1 VSFIYTHLLTNIEK
15 YKTQLAS
22 FNANAITSYSQKK
35 LSIKDFPE
43 PKTYQKA
50 DYTIVSNVDLSKRLS
65 TKKRSILNKR
75 LIKKLQ
81 TRRIMK
87 NRLYLIAVCIL
98 FSLLLFPSVLKAKE
112 TTLVSSEIKQN
123 IEVGSQLQI
132 DDSPLTNNYS
142 SIGMGLPTDPNYV
155 LLREV
160 EVALV
165 YNRSN
170 KSDVLGKYWRYRVH
184 YELTFP
190 NNNLPS
196 EIGFVELQFEPNAGI
211 YEELKVYK
219 EVPSS
224 AVLTITKVE
233 GYNGNNGVWE
243 SFTTSGTPD
252 FNNNDLDYVP
262 NDIRLELRMGIEY
275 YERLDAAS
283 IIPINDLGHNL

>member
-1 VSFIYTHLLTNIEK
+1 
-15 YKTQLAS
+15 
-22 FNANAITSYSQKK
+22 
-35 LSIKDFPE
+35 
-43 PKTYQKA
+43 
-50 DYTIVSNVDLSKRLS
+50 
-65 TKKRSILNKR
+65 
-75 LIKKLQ
+75 
-81 TRRIMK
+81 
-87 NRLYLIAVCIL
+87 
-98 FSLLLFPSVLKAKE
+98 
-112 TTLVSSEIKQN
+112 
-123 IEVGSQLQI
+123 
-132 DDSPLTNNYS
+132 
-142 SIGMGLPTDPNYV
+142 MGLPTDPNYV
-155 LLREV
+155 LLREI

-165 YNRSN
+165 YDRSS

-283 IIPINDLGHNL
+283 IIPINDLEHNFIGTNNEKLQVVWKDQFGAEEYDLEYTFVDGEIDNTTLAQSRKWEKAVRVRLSETYYEFDLIV

>member
-165 YNRSN
+165 YSRSN

-190 NNNLPS
+190 NNNLPK
-196 EIGFVELQFEPNAGI
+196 ETGFVELQFEPGEGI
-211 YEELKVYK
+211 YEDLKFY
-219 EVPSS
+219 EEIPST
-224 AVLTITKVE
+224 AVLTVTKVE
-233 GYNGNNGVWE
+233 GYDGATGIWN
-243 SFTTSGTPD
+243 TYSGSATPA
-252 FNNNDLDYVP
+252 YVP
-262 NDIRLELRMGIEY
+262 DDIHLELRMNIEY